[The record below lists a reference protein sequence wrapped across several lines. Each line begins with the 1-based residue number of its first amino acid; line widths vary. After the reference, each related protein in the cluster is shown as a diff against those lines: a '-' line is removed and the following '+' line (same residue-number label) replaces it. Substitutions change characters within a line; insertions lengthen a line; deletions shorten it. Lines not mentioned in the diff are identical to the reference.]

1 MFTIDRSVR
10 AAFEGTV
17 FILKRNLMRDRR
29 RTFAFGILNPENA
42 EKFLRGVS
50 EAGMRVV
57 GLPLL
62 PNGKSLLVFVS
73 ADKGQANGVFIAGLA
88 DPSPAV
94 REAAL
99 AGDDALGHLIHL
111 ALPDRELLA
120 EAARRL
126 NSGKG
131 GNADALKRAMDAIEA
146 VRRLPRPQVN

>member
-17 FILKRNLMRDRR
+17 FMLKRNLMRDRR

-50 EAGMRVV
+50 EAGKRV
-57 GLPLL
+57 LSLHSFPK
-62 PNGKSLLVFVS
+62 GKSLLVFVS
-73 ADKGQANGVFIAGLA
+73 ADERQASGVFIAGLT

-111 ALPDRELLA
+111 TLPDRELLT
-120 EAARRL
+120 EAAKRL
-126 NSGKG
+126 NSGNG